1 MGLMQQHKSSLA
13 ITVGCLL
20 WATAL
25 QAGNPIRPGA
35 PGPYTG
41 TTQSSQ
47 LYTAA
52 DAQAGGGIRGRVAVP
67 AGDLLGVFALPQD
80 RWQAVYLAHLSPD
93 GTFQF
98 GGLPSGKYD
107 LAVLLDD
114 RLLEGIVL
122 HRAEDTLTSGDRASI
137 QAKVE
142 ASSAF
147 FNEKRIHR
155 CEGTTG
161 RAGTAR
167 ILLQELRSRPVTL
180 QSAEVRSDI
189 QIRSLKIAL
198 MEDVGPGW
206 SMQQTRELARQ
217 EVGPPDTKGMIPVV
231 HVPRLSGVRVVETV
245 KDLGTIELGSAR

>member
-1 MGLMQQHKSSLA
+1 MRRMRQHGSSLVT
-13 ITVGCLL
+13 TVWVL
-20 WATAL
+20 WAAAVL
-25 QAGNPIRPGA
+25 AGNPIRPGA

-52 DAQAGGGIRGRVAVP
+52 DPQAGGGLRGRVPVP
-67 AGDLLGVFALPQD
+67 PGEVLGVFALPQD
-80 RWQAVYLAHLSPD
+80 RWQSVYLAQISPD

-98 GGLPSGKYD
+98 AGLPAGKYD
-107 LAVLLDD
+107 LAVLFED

-122 HRAEDTLTSGDRASI
+122 HRAEDSLTSTDRAAI

-147 FNEKRIHR
+147 FNEKRIQR

-198 MEDVGPGW
+198 LEDVGPGW

-217 EVGPPDTKGMIPVV
+217 EVGPPDTKGLIPVV
-231 HVPRLSGVRVVETV
+231 HVPRLSGVRVVEAV
-245 KDLGTIELGSAR
+245 KDLGTLELNVAR